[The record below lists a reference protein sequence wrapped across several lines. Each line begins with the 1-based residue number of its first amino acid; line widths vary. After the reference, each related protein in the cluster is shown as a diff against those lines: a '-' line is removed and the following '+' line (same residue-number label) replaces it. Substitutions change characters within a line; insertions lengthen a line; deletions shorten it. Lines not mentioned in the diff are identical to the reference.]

1 MGRKKIIKTEEIETP
16 ITESSIK
23 VSEKLGNF
31 DVVIDAFG
39 KIKAQYNVDDI
50 NAFLNENV
58 DDKKL
63 RKSPEMV
70 EKIIENIEV
79 NPENNPEK

>member
-1 MGRKKIIKTEEIETP
+1 MGRKKIVKTEE
-16 ITESSIK
+16 TEIPSTEKSIK

-39 KIKAQYNVDDI
+39 KIKAHYNVDDI

-63 RKSPEMV
+63 RK
-70 EKIIENIEV
+70 NID
-79 NPENNPEK
+79 KS